1 MCDTNR
7 KPLPE
12 FLFVKFQRLSK
23 WPKILNA
30 LSVLSASIPSAFFS
44 PISVPFFFSFQF
56 SNGNFHCTRNRRAL
70 NFSWQCKSMG

>member
-44 PISVPFFFSFQF
+44 PISVPFFF
-56 SNGNFHCTRNRRAL
+56 
-70 NFSWQCKSMG
+70 